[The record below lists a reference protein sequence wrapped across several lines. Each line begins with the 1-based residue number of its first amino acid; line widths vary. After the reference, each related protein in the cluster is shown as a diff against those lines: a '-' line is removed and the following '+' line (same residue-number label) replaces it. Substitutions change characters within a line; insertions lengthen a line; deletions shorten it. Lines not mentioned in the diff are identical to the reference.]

1 MRMVFASVSLLLT
14 LIVSVSASAEN
25 SVSGEV
31 SNHAPSVKRLT
42 AETLAGSVFDASQTE
57 ALTEKS
63 EAGEVAALDRVWHE
77 SDDRCLQTGVYET
90 GINRYTIDEPYP
102 YDELMMFIDGGVTLS
117 SSDGEITTVT
127 AGDTVLVPK
136 GWTGLWDS
144 TGYRKVYVIYNCPD

>member
-31 SNHAPSVKRLT
+31 SNPAPSVKRLT